1 LTAIGN
7 SGIIW
12 VQEVTG
18 MADVV
23 LVVDMQRGFLE
34 EGYPLFCGEAARAV
48 IPRVQELL
56 DRELARGSTIIF
68 TADAHAPD
76 DKEFQMWPP
85 HCVKGTREAEIIP
98 ELASYVGQR
107 IDSARYSAFF
117 GTDLAQRLE
126 ELQPDMIHVC
136 GVCTDICVLHTVAD
150 ARCRDYD
157 VVVYTDCVATFDEQM
172 HQFGLKHIGDILGAR
187 LDAIGE
193 EIPS

>member
-1 LTAIGN
+1 
-7 SGIIW
+7 
-12 VQEVTG
+12 

-23 LVVDMQRGFLE
+23 IVVDMQRGFLE
-34 EGYPLFCGEAARAV
+34 EGYPLFCGEAAREV
-48 IPRVQELL
+48 IPRVQKLL
-56 DRELARGSTIIF
+56 DRELARSCTIIF
-68 TADAHAPD
+68 TADAHDPD

-85 HCVKGTREAEIIP
+85 HCVKGTKEAEIIP
-98 ELASYVGQR
+98 ELAPYVKEKV
-107 IDSARYSAFF
+107 DSARYSAFF

-126 ELQPDMIHVC
+126 ELKPGWIHVC

-172 HQFGLKHIGDILGAR
+172 HQFGLKHIGDILGAK
-187 LDAIGE
+187 LTTIDA